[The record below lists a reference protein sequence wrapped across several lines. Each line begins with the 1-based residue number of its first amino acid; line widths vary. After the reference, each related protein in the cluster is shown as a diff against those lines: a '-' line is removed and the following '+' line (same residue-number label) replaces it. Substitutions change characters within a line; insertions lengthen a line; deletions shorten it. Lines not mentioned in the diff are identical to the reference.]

1 MKNEFLARAFSI
13 PPKLEEELPFL
24 YKRYHISYLL
34 IIFFHPLWGVVLNY
48 LLPQFHDPLHYRL
61 ITAAAALASDFFSRH
76 FNLSYKKRYILMLLN
91 VFFLNFHVLWI
102 TAGTDNNAMYVLG
115 AYMLFI
121 GTGVTSDDA
130 KTLNFH
136 VALLTPVLIL
146 LNGNVANSNLPISVI
161 YFLFLTGA
169 AINFFVLRDRFQ
181 FIAKL
186 RYLNDEIKQKSKELD
201 QERINTFNASK
212 LASLGDMAGGIA
224 HEMNNPLA
232 IIQGFAR
239 KLKRSIT
246 DNRETSVEESV
257 KSLEK
262 IVETTNR
269 MALIIEKLKKF
280 SRDGTN
286 DEMTM
291 ISPVELVNSV
301 VQFFDERF
309 KTDLIKCTRQM
320 NERELQDTAV
330 FCREVEISQVLINLI
345 NNAIYAAKENIL
357 REAQVTIGCYAD
369 TDFIYFTV
377 EDSGAGIP
385 KEIEAK
391 IFEPF
396 FTTKQ
401 EIKAT
406 GLGLSIGRT
415 VVEEYGG
422 SISLDRQK
430 NDSTLFIVKLKK
442 ARVAPAL

>member
-1 MKNEFLARAFSI
+1 MEKNLIDRFFTAPIKMEDEI
-13 PPKLEEELPFL
+13 PHL
-24 YKRYHISYLL
+24 YKRYHFIYLM
-34 IIFFHPLWGVVLNY
+34 IAVFHPLWGVLLNF
-48 LLPQFHDPLHYRL
+48 LLPQFNDPLAYRL
-61 ITAAAALASDFFSRH
+61 IGAAMALISDYVTRKY
-76 FNLSYKKRYILMLLN
+76 NLSYGKRYFIIMFNLICLNTHLLW
-91 VFFLNFHVLWI
+91 VTGV
-102 TAGTDNNAMYVLG
+102 TGNNPMYVLG
-115 AYMLFI
+115 SYLTYI
-121 GTGVTSDDA
+121 GTGMLFDDE
-130 KTLNFH
+130 KTLLVF
-136 VALLTPVLIL
+136 VSSMTLPLIIF
-146 LNGNVANSNLPISVI
+146 NGTVANSTFPVIFI
-161 YFLFLTGA
+161 YFLFLSGGI
-169 AINFFVLRDRFQ
+169 INYLGLKDRFQ
-181 FIAKL
+181 LITKL

-239 KLKRSIT
+239 KLKRSIV
-246 DNRETSVEESV
+246 DNREGSADESV

-286 DEMTM
+286 DEMTVV
-291 ISPVELVNSV
+291 SPSELVDSV

-309 KTDLIKCTRQM
+309 KTDLIECKK
-320 NERELQDTAV
+320 NIDYDSLKNAGI

-345 NNAIYAAKENIL
+345 NNAIHAAKENSNTPPVVNIAS
-357 REAQVTIGCYAD
+357 RSDAD
-369 TDFIYFTV
+369 YIYFSV
-377 EDSGAGIP
+377 SDSGPGIP

-406 GLGLSIGRT
+406 GLGLSISRT
-415 VVEEYGG
+415 VVEEYQGQ
-422 SISLDRQK
+422 IYLDHESSETRF
-430 NDSTLFIVKLKK
+430 TVKLKK
-442 ARVAPAL
+442 TRLSAAS